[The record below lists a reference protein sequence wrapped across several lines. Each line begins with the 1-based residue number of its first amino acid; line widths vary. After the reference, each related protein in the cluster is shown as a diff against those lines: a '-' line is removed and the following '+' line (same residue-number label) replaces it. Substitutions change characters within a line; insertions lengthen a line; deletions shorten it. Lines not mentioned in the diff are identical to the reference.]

1 MSNQKTQT
9 QRLHNSVN
17 HAIIKCHRV
26 YSRWA
31 RTDLLPRQT
40 MNNIVAA
47 LCQEGLLTEASPSVK
62 AGKRPA
68 CSLAKK
74 KAAPFC
80 CKSHRRSCW
89 RGWGWVFVLRMR
101 GVAP

>member
-1 MSNQKTQT
+1 MPQDVLPLGQ
-9 QRLHNSVN
+9 
-17 HAIIKCHRV
+17 
-26 YSRWA
+26 
-31 RTDLLPRQT
+31 DLLPRQT

-47 LCQEGLLTEASPSVK
+47 LCQEGLLTEASPAVK
-62 AGKRPA
+62 AGKRSA

-89 RGWGWVFVLRMR
+89 RGWVWLFVLRMR
-101 GVAP
+101 GVVP